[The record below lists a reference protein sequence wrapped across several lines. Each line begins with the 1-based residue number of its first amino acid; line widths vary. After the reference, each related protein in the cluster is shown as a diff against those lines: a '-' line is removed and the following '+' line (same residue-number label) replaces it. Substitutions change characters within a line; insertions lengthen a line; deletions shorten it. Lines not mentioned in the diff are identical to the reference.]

1 MNKEESKKIVKEV
14 ILYSLEKPV
23 ELNDDSRLV
32 GTGALLDSM
41 KLVEICIGLEDKADD
56 HGFEFNWTSSATMSK
71 SKSIFRNIES
81 LSEEFSRQSELQK

>member
-14 ILYSLEKPV
+14 ILDSLEKPV

-32 GTGALLDSM
+32 GTGSLLDSM
-41 KLVEICIGLEDKADD
+41 KLVEICIELEDKADD

-71 SKSIFRNIES
+71 SKSI
-81 LSEEFSRQSELQK
+81 